1 MVLVVACLLVPVG
14 VAPAAFAEDYP
25 SWDEVQAAKND
36 QAAAQAE
43 ADRIT
48 AFIADLTA
56 ESAKLGR
63 ITIEKAAAAAAA
75 QSALDAAKARADILD
90 AAAKKAAAEAADAR
104 ERYGRIIAQLVHTTG
119 GQDLTVQLLLDGA
132 ASGDLLYR
140 LGAISKLTERANGLE
155 ERARQQSNQAKALG
169 AQADVAKAE
178 RDRLDVLAQKA
189 LGEAQAAEKA
199 ANDRLAAQQAASD
212 TLYAQLALLSDRT
225 ADVQRRFTLGEEER
239 RRAAEAA
246 EAAANASAGGGGGG
260 GSIQTGDVVVD
271 PDGARAYA
279 RGAVAGY
286 GWGDA
291 QYQCLVSLWNRES
304 GWRANAYNASS
315 GAYGIPQSLP
325 GEKMATAGPDWR
337 TNGATQINWG
347 LAYIDARY
355 GSPCGAWEHSEGW
368 NWY

>member
-1 MVLVVACLLVPVG
+1 MAVVLVCLLAQVA
-14 VAPAAFAEDYP
+14 VAPAASAADYP
-25 SWDEVQAAKND
+25 SWDEVQAAKSD

-56 ESAKLGR
+56 ESAELGR

-75 QSALDAAKARADILD
+75 QSSLDAAKARADLLD
-90 AAAKKAAAEAADAR
+90 TAAKKATADAADEH
-104 ERYGRIIAQLVHTTG
+104 ERYGRIIAQLVQATG
-119 GQDLTVQLLLDGA
+119 GQDLTMRLMLDGT

-155 ERARQQSNQAKALG
+155 ERARQQRNQAKALG
-169 AQADVAKAE
+169 AQADLAEAE
-178 RDRLDVLAQKA
+178 RDRLDVLAHKA
-189 LGEAQAAEKA
+189 LGEAQAAEEA
-199 ANDRLAAQQAASD
+199 ANDRLAAQQAAGD

-225 ADVQRRFTLGEEER
+225 ADVQRRFTLGEQER
-239 RRAAEAA
+239 RRAA

-279 RGAVAGY
+279 RGAVVGY

-325 GEKMATAGPDWR
+325 GEKMASAGPDWR

-355 GSPCGAWEHSEGW
+355 GSPCGAWAHSEGW